1 VEEKLMDPDVIMTG
15 LTKELAAEL
24 KTMSKTKDLNAKE
37 THSRIIKNLCQSL
50 GVFFDLMNE
59 MMPYDPDELDD
70 EDIPF

>member
-1 VEEKLMDPDVIMTG
+1 MDPDVIIDG

-24 KTMSKTKDLNAKE
+24 KIMSKTKDMNAKE

-50 GVFFDLMNE
+50 GVFFDLMSE
-59 MMPYDPDELDD
+59 MMPYDPDDGLDN

>member
-1 VEEKLMDPDVIMTG
+1 
-15 LTKELAAEL
+15 
-24 KTMSKTKDLNAKE
+24 MSKTKDLNAKE

>member
-1 VEEKLMDPDVIMTG
+1 MDPDVIMTG

-59 MMPYDPDELDD
+59 MRPYDPDELDD